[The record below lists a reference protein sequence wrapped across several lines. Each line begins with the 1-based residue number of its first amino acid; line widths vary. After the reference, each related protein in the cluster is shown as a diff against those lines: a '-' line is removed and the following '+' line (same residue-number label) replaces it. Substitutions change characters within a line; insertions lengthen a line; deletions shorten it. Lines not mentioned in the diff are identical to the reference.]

1 MNNLTEIDIQTCRI
15 EKVWGTDKRLYE
27 LIAPFVMNPEV
38 IRLNGGYP
46 FKNTED
52 HLWYISVKGK
62 NMVTGFISIVND
74 RLCNDFTWQD
84 KDLLRIL
91 IERALMDVEKG
102 TPVTFV
108 ADNSDRPLLEEMGF
122 SVDKEWT
129 KYFKM
134 AKII

>member
-1 MNNLTEIDIQTCRI
+1 MTHTHDEIRI
-15 EKVWGTDKRLYE
+15 EKVWGTDGRLYE

-52 HLWYISVKGK
+52 HLWYISVRGK
-62 NMVTGFISIVND
+62 NMVTGFISLVND
-74 RLCNDFTWQD
+74 HLCNDFTWQD

-102 TPVTFV
+102 TLVTFV

-122 SVDKEWT
+122 SVEKQWT